1 MQCHSPFFNEVTTMN
16 RLKMFFF
23 AISILLFLYL
33 SITGNAQASISYPLE
48 TSSLEPIA
56 TSIATDLGTILGF
69 AFAIYA
75 AVTGAK
81 IGIKIVKKMTTLST

>member
-1 MQCHSPFFNEVTTMN
+1 MKRSQILFGLISVIVFFY
-16 RLKMFFF
+16 LMFF
-23 AISILLFLYL
+23 
-33 SITGNAQASISYPLE
+33 GNAQAAISYPIE

-56 TSIATDLGTILGF
+56 TSIATDLGIILGV
-69 AFAIYA
+69 AFGIYA